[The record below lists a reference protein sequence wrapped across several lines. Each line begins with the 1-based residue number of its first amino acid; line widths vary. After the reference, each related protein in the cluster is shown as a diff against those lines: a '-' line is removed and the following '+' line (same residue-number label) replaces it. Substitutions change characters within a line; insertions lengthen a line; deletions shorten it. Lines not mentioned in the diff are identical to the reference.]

1 MATSAAHDQLA
12 SQARR
17 LYTEQLVK
25 GLTHVVQV
33 VLDGARNLFDKPSE
47 HNTWARRRDLFQGL
61 NAGAQ
66 GWHRGIVTGLRQ
78 ALLHGVSASKVGDWP
93 AAGGAGRD
101 QFSLVSDDTIDVEI
115 VTSRLALAMM
125 DRASWE
131 FSDLRSRI
139 AHLEGRAELDAHD
152 LLRAHVLAR
161 IAFEAWRAVGLTLDG
176 WREVQELLHDEFA
189 HLLEESYHETN
200 RWLVS
205 QNVLPDVDLRPFIR
219 RAMTHPNAPL
229 GWQSGTGA
237 GGGGFGHSGYGG
249 VHGHSGSGGIGGYG
263 PGAVGAAGAL
273 GGSAGAG
280 GLAGTAGPGG
290 VGGVPGGVGSHGA
303 QAGHGTHAGHGAGGA
318 GAPGRGTG
326 GLSLEP
332 RDAPSGAP
340 PRGVGEETRLMTR
353 TTPLARGRETAEAV
367 IGRLNKLIGRHVP
380 GFAQTA
386 SRAIGVVAPTAPAP
400 AVSPGLSR
408 AIAQVEQGVRQYFRD
423 APGAQGGGGE
433 AVATAPVVLDELQQ
447 RKQALKKAAAT
458 PEERATIEIVALLFQ
473 SILTEERI
481 PATVRVWFARL
492 QMPVLRVAVSE
503 PDFFATIDHP
513 ARRLI
518 DRMGACV
525 MGFEVG
531 GTVGDSLEREIK
543 RIVQVV
549 EAYPDTGRRVFS
561 TVLVE
566 FEKFLEHYFRSENEM
581 TKRGVSLAQQVEQR
595 ETMAIQYT
603 IELRRMLNE
612 VPVQEGVRQFLFH
625 VWADVLATTAV
636 RWGTG
641 SEQTKGMKKAAA
653 DLIWS
658 ASAKVTREERAEV
671 LRKLPLLL
679 KALREGM
686 AAAGMEAAKQD
697 EHIQQV
703 NNSLAAAFTAKA
715 AVIPDDRLRELMERL
730 ESLEEL
736 LPEEAEH
743 IDIDESMVLDLSGYQ
758 NSELEVVLEGGS
770 TPTPAMLAWARE
782 LQVGSWYMLERG
794 GRQEPV
800 QLSWHGL
807 RKQLSLFV
815 TPQGRCVLF
824 QQHRLASYL
833 QAGLL
838 LPAQDE
844 ALTVRATRTALARL
858 DVNAQQLLN

>member
-1 MATSAAHDQLA
+1 MATSAAHEQL
-12 SQARR
+12 SGQARR
-17 LYTEQLVK
+17 LYTEHVVK
-25 GLTHVVQV
+25 GLTPVVQAV
-33 VLDGARNLFDKPSE
+33 IDAARTLFDKPSE
-47 HNTWARRRDLFQGL
+47 HGTWTRRRDLFQGL
-61 NAGAQ
+61 TTGAQ

-78 ALLHGVSASKVGDWP
+78 ALLHGVSASKVQDWP
-93 AAGGAGRD
+93 APTGAGRD
-101 QFSLVSDDTIDVEI
+101 QFSLVSDDTIELEI

-131 FSDLRSRI
+131 FSDLRSRVV
-139 AHLEGRAELDAHD
+139 HLEHRAELEAHD

-161 IAFEAWRAVGLTLDG
+161 IVFDAWRAAGMTIEG
-176 WREVQELLHDEFA
+176 WREVQDVLHDEFA
-189 HLLEESYHETN
+189 HLVEEAYHETN

-205 QNVLPDVDLRPFIR
+205 QNVLAEVDLRPFIR
-219 RAMTHPNAPL
+219 RAVTHPNAPM
-229 GWQSGTGA
+229 GWHAGTGA
-237 GGGGFGHSGYGG
+237 GAGFSPSGYGG
-249 VHGHSGSGGIGGYG
+249 HGGPAGHGVGGASGSGSIGGY
-263 PGAVGAAGAL
+263 VTT
-273 GGSAGAG
+273 GG
-280 GLAGTAGPGG
+280 AGPGT
-290 VGGVPGGVGSHGA
+290 GSY
-303 QAGHGTHAGHGAGGA
+303 
-318 GAPGRGTG
+318 
-326 GLSLEP
+326 
-332 RDAPSGAP
+332 GAP
-340 PRGVGEETRLMTR
+340 PGTGSYGAPPGPGGGGRGSAPAPGDPREAAAPAARGVGEETRLMTR
-353 TTPLARGRETAEAV
+353 TAPLARGRETAEAV

-380 GFAQTA
+380 GFAETA
-386 SRAIGVVAPTAPAP
+386 TRAVAVSPPPGPAL
-400 AVSPGLSR
+400 SPGLSR
-408 AIAQVEQGVRQYFRD
+408 AIAQVEQGVRRYFRD
-423 APGAQGGGGE
+423 TPGAQGGGGE
-433 AVATAPVVLDELQQ
+433 AVATAPVVLDELQE

-518 DRMGACV
+518 DRMGSCV

-531 GTVGDSLEREIK
+531 GSVGDALEREIK

-636 RWGTG
+636 RWGTH
-641 SEQTKGMKKAAA
+641 SEQTKAMKKAAA

-679 KALREGM
+679 KGLREGM

-770 TPTPAMLAWARE
+770 SPTPAMLAWARE
-782 LQVGSWYMLERG
+782 LQVGTWYMLERN

-844 ALTVRATRTALARL
+844 ALTVRATRTALAKL